1 MIDSKHSKPGSKIPP
16 RTDVT
21 ERLGSVPPPSG
32 ETIAPG
38 TVPPASEPP
47 ASLGRSRRVPLP
59 PPEEPEPKRALI
71 WGALALIALIAG
83 GIIWFSLSPEE
94 EAKQTPVVEGTDE
107 IATPPAETSEAPPG
121 TEPSAPAP
129 EGAGVA
135 ETETPPPALEP
146 SEREEMPAGQLL
158 DKEVE
163 KGETPEAPVAGTEET
178 PEPPAATAP
187 EVATEEP
194 PVEPSEPPTAPAA
207 EEAPPES
214 PDLAATTPKAPPSP
228 AAEEPAPAVE
238 TPAATGA
245 PGTYTIAP
253 GDTLGEIASRLYGD
267 ATRWRVIARANPG
280 LNPNRLLVGQ
290 VIKLPAAKQTG
301 AAKQTAD

>member
-21 ERLGSVPPPSG
+21 ERLGSVPPSG
-32 ETIAPG
+32 ETIPPG

-94 EAKQTPVVEGTDE
+94 AEQTPVVEGTDE
-107 IATPPAETSEAPPG
+107 IAAPPAEVSELPPG

-135 ETETPPPALEP
+135 ETETTPALEP
-146 SEREEMPAGQLL
+146 SERAEMPAGELL
-158 DKEVE
+158 DKEVKE
-163 KGETPEAPVAGTEET
+163 GETPEAPAAVTEEM
-178 PEPPAATAP
+178 PETPAATAP

-194 PVEPSEPPTAPAA
+194 SVEPSEPPATPAA
-207 EEAPPES
+207 EEGAPES
-214 PDLAATTPKAPPSP
+214 PDLAATTPEAPPSP

-253 GDTLGEIASRLYGD
+253 GDTLAKIAARLYGD
-267 ATRWRVIARANPG
+267 ATRWRVIANANPG
-280 LNPNRLLVGQ
+280 LNPNRLLIGQ

-301 AAKQTAD
+301 D

>member
-94 EAKQTPVVEGTDE
+94 AEQTPVVEGTDE
-107 IATPPAETSEAPPG
+107 IAAPPAEVSEAPPG

-135 ETETPPPALEP
+135 ETETPPALEP
-146 SEREEMPAGQLL
+146 SERAEMPAGQLL
-158 DKEVE
+158 DKEVKE
-163 KGETPEAPVAGTEET
+163 GETPEAPAAVTEET

-187 EVATEEP
+187 EVAPEEP

-207 EEAPPES
+207 EEALPES

-228 AAEEPAPAVE
+228 AAEEPSAPAVE

-253 GDTLGEIASRLYGD
+253 GDTLGEIATRLYGD

-280 LNPNRLLVGQ
+280 LDPNRLLVGQ
-290 VIKLPAAKQTG
+290 VIKLPALP
-301 AAKQTAD
+301 AAKQTTD

>member
-59 PPEEPEPKRALI
+59 PLEEPEPKRALI

-94 EAKQTPVVEGTDE
+94 AEQTPVVEGTDE
-107 IATPPAETSEAPPG
+107 IAAPPAEVSEVPPG
-121 TEPSAPAP
+121 TEPSAPAL

-135 ETETPPPALEP
+135 ETETPPEPPAA
-146 SEREEMPAGQLL
+146 EMPAGELL

-163 KGETPEAPVAGTEET
+163 EGETPEAPAAVTEEM

-194 PVEPSEPPTAPAA
+194 PVELSEPPAAPAT
-207 EEAPPES
+207 EEEPPES

-228 AAEEPAPAVE
+228 AAEEPAAAVE

-253 GDTLGEIASRLYGD
+253 GDTLGEIATRLYGD

-280 LNPNRLLVGQ
+280 LDPNRLLIGQ
-290 VIKLPAAKQTG
+290 VIKLPALP

>member
-1 MIDSKHSKPGSKIPP
+1 MIDSKYSKPGSKIPP

-32 ETIAPG
+32 ETIPPG

-94 EAKQTPVVEGTDE
+94 AEQTPVVEGTDE
-107 IATPPAETSEAPPG
+107 IAAPPAEVAEAPPG
-121 TEPSAPAP
+121 TEPSAPAL

-135 ETETPPPALEP
+135 ETEAPPALEP
-146 SEREEMPAGQLL
+146 SERAEMPAGELL

-163 KGETPEAPVAGTEET
+163 EGETPEAPAAVTEEM

-194 PVEPSEPPTAPAA
+194 PVEPSEPPPAPAA
-207 EEAPPES
+207 EEGPPES
-214 PDLAATTPKAPPSP
+214 PDLAATTPEAPPSP
-228 AAEEPAPAVE
+228 AAEEPAAAVE

-245 PGTYTIAP
+245 PGTYTIAR
-253 GDTLGEIASRLYGD
+253 GDTLGEIATRLYGD

-280 LNPNRLLVGQ
+280 LDPNRLLIGQ
-290 VIKLPAAKQTG
+290 VIKLPALP
-301 AAKQTAD
+301 AAKQTTD

>member
-32 ETIAPG
+32 ETIPPG

-94 EAKQTPVVEGTDE
+94 AEQTPVVEGTDE
-107 IATPPAETSEAPPG
+107 IAAPPAEVSEAPPG
-121 TEPSAPAP
+121 TEPSAPDL

-135 ETETPPPALEP
+135 ETETPPEPPAA
-146 SEREEMPAGQLL
+146 EMPSGKLL

-163 KGETPEAPVAGTEET
+163 EGETPEAPAAVTEEM

-194 PVEPSEPPTAPAA
+194 PVEPSEPPAAPAA
-207 EEAPPES
+207 EEGPPES
-214 PDLAATTPKAPPSP
+214 PDLAATTPEAPPSP
-228 AAEEPAPAVE
+228 AAEEPAAAVE
-238 TPAATGA
+238 TPAATGGA
-245 PGTYTIAP
+245 PGTYTIAR
-253 GDTLGEIASRLYGD
+253 GDTLGEIATRLYGD

-280 LNPNRLLVGQ
+280 LDPNRLLIGQ
-290 VIKLPAAKQTG
+290 VIKLPALP

>member
-1 MIDSKHSKPGSKIPP
+1 MIDSKNSKPGSKIPP

-32 ETIAPG
+32 ETIPPG

-94 EAKQTPVVEGTDE
+94 AEQTPVVEGTDE
-107 IATPPAETSEAPPG
+107 IAAPPAEVSEVPPG
-121 TEPSAPAP
+121 TEPSAPAL

-135 ETETPPPALEP
+135 ETETPPEPPAA
-146 SEREEMPAGQLL
+146 EMPAGKLL

-163 KGETPEAPVAGTEET
+163 GGETPEAPAAVTEET

-194 PVEPSEPPTAPAA
+194 PVELSEPPAAPTA
-207 EEAPPES
+207 EEEPPES
-214 PDLAATTPKAPPSP
+214 PDLAATTPEAPPSP
-228 AAEEPAPAVE
+228 AAEEPAAAVE

-245 PGTYTIAP
+245 PGTYTIAR
-253 GDTLGEIASRLYGD
+253 GDTLGEIATRLYGD

-280 LNPNRLLVGQ
+280 LDPNRLLIGQ
-290 VIKLPAAKQTG
+290 VIKLPAAKQT
-301 AAKQTAD
+301 AD

>member
-21 ERLGSVPPPSG
+21 EQLGSVPPPSG
-32 ETIAPG
+32 ETLAPG

-94 EAKQTPVVEGTDE
+94 TEQTPVVEGTDE
-107 IATPPAETSEAPPG
+107 IAAPPAEVPEAPPS
-121 TEPSAPAP
+121 TEPPAPAP

-135 ETETPPPALEP
+135 ETEAPPALEP
-146 SEREEMPAGQLL
+146 SERAEMPAGKLL
-158 DKEVE
+158 DKEVKE
-163 KGETPEAPVAGTEET
+163 GETSEAPAAGTEEM

-194 PVEPSEPPTAPAA
+194 PVEPSEPSTAPAA

-228 AAEEPAPAVE
+228 AAEEPAAAVE

-253 GDTLGEIASRLYGD
+253 GDTLGEIATRLYGD
-267 ATRWRVIARANPG
+267 ATKWRVIANANPG

-290 VIKLPAAKQTG
+290 VIKLPAAKQT
-301 AAKQTAD
+301 AD

>member
-1 MIDSKHSKPGSKIPP
+1 
-16 RTDVT
+16 
-21 ERLGSVPPPSG
+21 
-32 ETIAPG
+32 
-38 TVPPASEPP
+38 
-47 ASLGRSRRVPLP
+47 
-59 PPEEPEPKRALI
+59 
-71 WGALALIALIAG
+71 LALIALIAG

-94 EAKQTPVVEGTDE
+94 AEQTPVVEGTDE
-107 IATPPAETSEAPPG
+107 IAAPPAEVSELPPG

-135 ETETPPPALEP
+135 ETETTPALEP
-146 SEREEMPAGQLL
+146 SERAEMPAGELL
-158 DKEVE
+158 DKEVKE
-163 KGETPEAPVAGTEET
+163 GETPEAPAAVTEEM

-194 PVEPSEPPTAPAA
+194 SVEPSEPPATPAA
-207 EEAPPES
+207 EEGAPES
-214 PDLAATTPKAPPSP
+214 PDLAATTPEAPPSP

-253 GDTLGEIASRLYGD
+253 GDTLAKIAARLYGD
-267 ATRWRVIARANPG
+267 ATRWRVIANVNPG
-280 LNPNRLLVGQ
+280 LNPNRLLIGQ

-301 AAKQTAD
+301 D

>member
-1 MIDSKHSKPGSKIPP
+1 MIDSRNSKPGSKIPP

-32 ETIAPG
+32 ETIPPG

-94 EAKQTPVVEGTDE
+94 AEQTPVVEGTDE
-107 IATPPAETSEAPPG
+107 IAAPPAEVAEVPPG
-121 TEPSAPAP
+121 TEPSAPAL

-135 ETETPPPALEP
+135 ETETTPALDR
-146 SEREEMPAGQLL
+146 SERAEMPAGELL

-163 KGETPEAPVAGTEET
+163 EGETPEAPAAVTEEK

-194 PVEPSEPPTAPAA
+194 PVELSEPPAAPTAA
-207 EEAPPES
+207 EEPPES
-214 PDLAATTPKAPPSP
+214 PDLAATAPEPPPSLT
-228 AAEEPAPAVE
+228 AEESAAAVE

-245 PGTYTIAP
+245 PGTYTIAR

-280 LNPNRLLVGQ
+280 LDPNRLLIGQ
-290 VIKLPAAKQTG
+290 VIKLPAAKQT
-301 AAKQTAD
+301 AD

>member
-1 MIDSKHSKPGSKIPP
+1 MIDSKYSKPGSKIPP

-32 ETIAPG
+32 ETIPPG

-94 EAKQTPVVEGTDE
+94 AEQTPVVEGTDE
-107 IATPPAETSEAPPG
+107 IAAPPAEVAEAPPG

-135 ETETPPPALEP
+135 ETEAPPALEP
-146 SEREEMPAGQLL
+146 SERAEMPAGKLL
-158 DKEVE
+158 DKEVR
-163 KGETPEAPVAGTEET
+163 GG
-178 PEPPAATAP
+178 
-187 EVATEEP
+187 
-194 PVEPSEPPTAPAA
+194 
-207 EEAPPES
+207 
-214 PDLAATTPKAPPSP
+214 
-228 AAEEPAPAVE
+228 
-238 TPAATGA
+238 
-245 PGTYTIAP
+245 
-253 GDTLGEIASRLYGD
+253 GD
-267 ATRWRVIARANPG
+267 ARSSSGRNGGDA
-280 LNPNRLLVGQ
+280 
-290 VIKLPAAKQTG
+290 
-301 AAKQTAD
+301 

>member
-1 MIDSKHSKPGSKIPP
+1 MIDSKPSKPGSKIPP

-32 ETIAPG
+32 ETIPPG
-38 TVPPASEPP
+38 TVTPASEPP

-94 EAKQTPVVEGTDE
+94 AEQTPVVEGTDE
-107 IATPPAETSEAPPG
+107 IAAPPAEVAEAPPG
-121 TEPSAPAP
+121 TEPSAPAL

-135 ETETPPPALEP
+135 ETEAPPALEP
-146 SEREEMPAGQLL
+146 SERAEMPAGKLL
-158 DKEVE
+158 DKEVKE
-163 KGETPEAPVAGTEET
+163 GETPEAPAAGTEEM

-194 PVEPSEPPTAPAA
+194 PVEPSEPPPAPAA
-207 EEAPPES
+207 EEPPES
-214 PDLAATTPKAPPSP
+214 PDVAATTPATPPSP
-228 AAEEPAPAVE
+228 AAEEPAAAVE

-253 GDTLGEIASRLYGD
+253 GDTLGEIAARLYGD
-267 ATRWRVIARANPG
+267 ATRWRVIANANPG

-290 VIKLPAAKQTG
+290 VIKLPALP
-301 AAKQTAD
+301 AAKQTVD

>member
-32 ETIAPG
+32 ETIPPG
-38 TVPPASEPP
+38 TAPPASEPP

-94 EAKQTPVVEGTDE
+94 TEQTPVVEGTDE
-107 IATPPAETSEAPPG
+107 IAAPPAEVSEAPPG
-121 TEPSAPAP
+121 TEPSAPAS

-135 ETETPPPALEP
+135 ETETPPALEP

-163 KGETPEAPVAGTEET
+163 EGETPEAPAAVTEEM

-207 EEAPPES
+207 EEALPES
-214 PDLAATTPKAPPSP
+214 PDIAATTPKAPPSP
-228 AAEEPAPAVE
+228 AAEEPPAPAVE

-253 GDTLGEIASRLYGD
+253 GDTLAEIAARLYGD
-267 ATRWRVIARANPG
+267 AKKWRVIANANPG
-280 LNPNRLLVGQ
+280 LNPNRLLIGQ
-290 VIKLPAAKQTG
+290 VIKLPAAK
-301 AAKQTAD
+301 